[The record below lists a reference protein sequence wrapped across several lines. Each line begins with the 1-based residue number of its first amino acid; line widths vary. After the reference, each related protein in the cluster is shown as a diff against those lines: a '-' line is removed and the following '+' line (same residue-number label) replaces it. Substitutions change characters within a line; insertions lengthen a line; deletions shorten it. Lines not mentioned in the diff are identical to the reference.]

1 MLRIKT
7 LLTILTY
14 LVVLLGII
22 PLFTWLDAPV
32 QFGIVG
38 AFCAGLLADHR
49 QRYLLGSKVATV
61 LTFVFFAIYLV
72 QLNLNNVVA
81 PIINLVVLLLCI
93 RLVTAKQGR
102 HYLQIFALALF
113 CLAGSSLLSLG
124 MLYLPALILMIFGV
138 TIGLVVLTFFHRDP
152 SLRLTRAQSTSLI
165 KTALILPIGSLLLML
180 VLFFIL
186 PRTPFPLWNFLNP
199 AASATAGFSEQVR
212 PGAFASNAASN
223 NLAFRA
229 ECEQMGGEDLY
240 WRGTVLNSIEGSTW
254 KRTIPQHEH
263 TRVVGGQ
270 QVSCTITL
278 PATDKQFL
286 FTLDRPIK
294 LDGIRDRQHSD
305 QVFLSRRPLRK
316 IVSYQCQSSLG
327 GTLQQLSAAD
337 MELYLDV
344 PDNITPRVQ
353 QVAQQIRQQAA
364 TLPQRI
370 SLLEDFFR
378 QQQLNYATTDLP
390 RSAAPI
396 DEFLFAKKRGY
407 CEFFAS
413 SFALLLRLSEVP
425 ARLVGGYHGGEYNNF
440 GGYYL
445 ITEDMAHVWVEALID
460 GQWQR
465 LDPSRLASNA
475 ATTLIASRQQGL
487 SLGKRTLD
495 SLEYMWTQ
503 VIITYDFNT
512 QINLIRNSGSH
523 LKNLAPQT
531 TTLVHAG
538 LIILLL
544 LLSAAALLWWRAY
557 QRLTPQQRLLKRYQD
572 ALLQR
577 YKLTNIPPASGLV
590 ELALKLDDPR
600 CLTFAQRYSAILYG
614 KRHLSAAE
622 YRQLDDLITE
632 IRQGQ
637 DKKSSKLF

>member
-1 MLRIKT
+1 
-7 LLTILTY
+7 LTY

-138 TIGLVVLTFFHRDP
+138 TIGLVVLTFFQRDP
-152 SLRLTRAQSTSLI
+152 NLRLNRSQSTSLL
-165 KTALILPIGSLLLML
+165 KTAIILPIGSLLLMV

-186 PRTPFPLWNFLNP
+186 PRTPFPLWNFLNSS
-199 AASATAGFSEQVR
+199 ASATSGFSEQVR
-212 PGAFASNAASN
+212 PGAFASNSAN
-223 NLAFRA
+223 NKLAFRA
-229 ECEQMGGEDLY
+229 ECEKMGDEDLY

-254 KRTIPQHEH
+254 KRTIPQQER
-263 TRVVGGQ
+263 TRVVGGKP
-270 QVSCTITL
+270 VPCTITL
-278 PATDKQFL
+278 PATNKQFL
-286 FTLDRPIK
+286 FTLDRPLK
-294 LDGIRDRQHSD
+294 LDGIRYHQHSD
-305 QVFLSRRPLRK
+305 QVFLSRRTLRK
-316 IVSYQCQSSLG
+316 SVNYQCQSSLG
-327 GTLQQLSAAD
+327 GALHQLSAAD
-337 MELYLDV
+337 IDLYLEV
-344 PDNITPRVQ
+344 PDNIAPRVQ
-353 QVAQQIRQQAA
+353 QVANQIRQQAA

-445 ITEDMAHVWVEALID
+445 ITEDMAHVWVEALVD

-475 ATTLIASRQQGL
+475 ATTLFASRHQGL
-487 SLGKRTLD
+487 SLVKRIID
-495 SLEYMWTQ
+495 NLEYTWTQ
-503 VIITYDFNT
+503 LVITYDLNS
-512 QINLIRNSGSH
+512 QINLIRDSGSY
-523 LKNLAPQT
+523 LKGLAPTT
-531 TTLVHAG
+531 TTLVRAG
-538 LIILLL
+538 LIILTL
-544 LLSAAALLWWRAY
+544 LLSAAAILWWKEY
-557 QRLTPQQRLLKRYQD
+557 KRLTPQQRLLKRYQD
-572 ALLQR
+572 ALQKR
-577 YKLTNIPPASGLV
+577 YKLTHIPPTRGLV
-590 ELALKLDDPR
+590 ELALELDDPR
-600 CLTFAQRYSAILYG
+600 CLTFARRYSEILYG

-622 YRQLDDLITE
+622 YRQLDDLIKK

-637 DKKSSKLF
+637 DKESLKLF